1 MKTRRLFTVLLDA
14 ILASIHLQAKA
25 MTYMNGGL
33 FT

>member
-1 MKTRRLFTVLLDA
+1 MKATRLPTVLLDA

-25 MTYMNGGL
+25 MTYINGGL